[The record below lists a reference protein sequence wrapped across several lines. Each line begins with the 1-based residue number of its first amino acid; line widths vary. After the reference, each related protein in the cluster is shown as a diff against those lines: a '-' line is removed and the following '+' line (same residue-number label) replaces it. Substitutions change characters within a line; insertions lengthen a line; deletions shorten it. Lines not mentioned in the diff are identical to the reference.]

1 MNNETLR
8 YQQFHEVFQ
17 KYYASLCNYAY
28 SVLNDLNIAED
39 IVQDSFVK
47 IWDKKKDLVG
57 ADNIRFYLFSVV
69 RNGSLTHLSNQ
80 RKKRFEA
87 LPEEYQMADISST
100 SASEKEDTK
109 ELQQLIN
116 EALQLLPPKC
126 REVFMLCRISRL
138 SYLEV
143 AAILGI
149 SVKTVENHMGKAL
162 KIIRQFARE
171 NKQYFLLLIIFFIR
185 E

>member
-17 KYYASLCNYAY
+17 KYYSSLCNYAY
-28 SVLNDLNIAED
+28 SILNDLDIAED

-47 IWDKKKDLVG
+47 IWDKKKDLAG
-57 ADNIRFYLFSVV
+57 TDNIRFYLFSVV

-80 RKKRFEA
+80 RKKGFET

-100 SASEKEDTK
+100 SAGEKEETK
-109 ELQQLIN
+109 DIQQLIN

-143 AAILGI
+143 AATLGI

-162 KIIRQFARE
+162 KIIRHFARE
-171 NKQYFLLLIIFFIR
+171 NKLYFLLLISFFMS

>member
-8 YQQFHEVFQ
+8 YQQFQEVFQ

-28 SVLNDLNIAED
+28 SILNDLDIAED

-47 IWDKKKDLVG
+47 IWDKKKDLAG
-57 ADNIRFYLFSVV
+57 TDNIRFYLFSVV
-69 RNGSLTHLSNQ
+69 RNGSLTKLSNQ
-80 RKKRFEA
+80 KKQRFEVLSEA
-87 LPEEYQMADISST
+87 YQMADNSST
-100 SASEKEDTK
+100 PGGEKEETK
-109 ELQQLIN
+109 DLQQLIN

-126 REVFMLCRISRL
+126 REVFILCRISRL

-143 AAILGI
+143 AATLDI

-162 KIIRQFARE
+162 KIIRQFAKE
-171 NKQYFLLLIIFFIR
+171 NKLYLFLLIIFFMR
-185 E
+185 N